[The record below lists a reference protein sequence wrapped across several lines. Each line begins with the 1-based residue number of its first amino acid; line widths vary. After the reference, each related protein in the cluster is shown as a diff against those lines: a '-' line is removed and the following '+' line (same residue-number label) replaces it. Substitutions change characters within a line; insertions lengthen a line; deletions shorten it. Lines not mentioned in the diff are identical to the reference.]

1 MGRRGRPYS
10 KDPRKKH
17 YMIRINNK
25 EESILTD
32 CCKMMG
38 MGQADVFRTALE
50 RMANELIKSVENREC
65 SEQSE
70 KKKSK
75 KKEN

>member
-25 EESILTD
+25 EDSMLAD
-32 CCKMMG
+32 CCKMTG
-38 MGQADVFRTALE
+38 LGQADVFRTALE
-50 RMANELIKSVENREC
+50 LLYDTERVRNRKC
-65 SEQSE
+65 DE
-70 KKKSK
+70 K
-75 KKEN
+75 EVFGER

>member
-17 YMIRINNK
+17 YMIRINDK
-25 EESILTD
+25 ENEMLSD
-32 CCKMMG
+32 CCKMTG

-50 RMANELIKSVENREC
+50 LLHDR
-65 SEQSE
+65 E
-70 KKKSK
+70 KKELESK
-75 KKEN
+75 ED

>member
-17 YMIRINNK
+17 YMIRMNDAEDK
-25 EESILTD
+25 MLAET
-32 CCKMMG
+32 CKMTG

-50 RMANELIKSVENREC
+50 LLHSKEIEKE
-65 SEQSE
+65 EQT
-70 KKKSK
+70 K
-75 KKEN
+75 

>member
-17 YMIRINNK
+17 YMIRINDKENK
-25 EESILTD
+25 MLED
-32 CCKMMG
+32 CCNMTG

-50 RMANELIKSVENREC
+50 KLYKTESNRDKDTE
-65 SEQSE
+65 E
-70 KKKSK
+70 
-75 KKEN
+75 

>member
-17 YMIRINNK
+17 YMIRINE
-25 EESILTD
+25 EESSMLD
-32 CCKMMG
+32 ECCKMTG

-50 RMANELIKSVENREC
+50 LLYEREINRNEEV
-65 SEQSE
+65 
-70 KKKSK
+70 KK
-75 KKEN
+75 